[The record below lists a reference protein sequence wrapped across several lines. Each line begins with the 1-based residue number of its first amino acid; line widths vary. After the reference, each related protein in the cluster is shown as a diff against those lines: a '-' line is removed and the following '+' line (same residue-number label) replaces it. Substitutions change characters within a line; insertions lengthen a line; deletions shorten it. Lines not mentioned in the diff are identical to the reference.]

1 MNSHANFK
9 TFKNNVVSLSKI
21 STSKLFV
28 TYTTLLEFSKHYK
41 MGSFPISFAAVVVF
55 HKLKF
60 LLTNQILL
68 ISCIFIKWNVWN
80 LRSLKI
86 VAIKTWSSFNFGTSS
101 FLALKNVLTSL
112 LSFSYVCYQ
121 VHLSNIQ
128 LNEIAILTACS
139 FNNS

>member
-9 TFKNNVVSLSKI
+9 TFKNNIVSLSKI

-41 MGSFPISFAAVVVF
+41 MGSFPVSFAAVVVF

-68 ISCIFIKWNVWN
+68 ILCIFIKWNVWY

-86 VAIKTWSSFNFGTSS
+86 VAIKTWFSFNFGKSS

-128 LNEIAILTACS
+128 LNEIAILTAFS
-139 FNNS
+139 FNNT